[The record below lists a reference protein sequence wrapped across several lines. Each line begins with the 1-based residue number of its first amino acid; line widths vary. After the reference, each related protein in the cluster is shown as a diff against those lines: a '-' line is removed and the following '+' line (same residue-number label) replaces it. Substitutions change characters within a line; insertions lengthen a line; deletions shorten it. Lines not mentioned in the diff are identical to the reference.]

1 MKLTAFLAAAV
12 LAVAVSAPAL
22 AVSDKDAETFLLTP
36 ALFEKMKKAEPEL
49 KALNIEDDS
58 EEEDEDSESTV
69 NDIIKSIEKHPRAK
83 AVLAKHGLSSK
94 EMALA
99 SVAMLHAGMY
109 VMLEGQMDKKGAA
122 QLMASYTREQKA
134 NIALMRTMAKAGK

>member
-1 MKLTAFLAAAV
+1 MKLTTFLAAAALA
-12 LAVAVSAPAL
+12 LAVSSPAL

-36 ALFEKMKKAEPEL
+36 ALLAKIKKAEPEL
-49 KALNIEDDS
+49 KALNIDDDTED
-58 EEEDEDSESTV
+58 EEDSESTV
-69 NDIIKSIEKHPRAK
+69 NDIIQTIDKHPRAK

-122 QLMASYTREQKA
+122 QLMASYTRQQKA
-134 NIALMRTMAKAGK
+134 NIALMRTMAKTGK